1 MAQEQSAILKRKR
14 IGLLFTG
21 DYAWIGGLYY
31 VLNIIKSLN
40 FLDDADKPEIVIFYS
55 EITPPEI
62 INEISYAYVSFRKLN
77 QKNFLFRGVNKLRR
91 LLFNYNTYFERVIN
105 SEHLDA
111 IYPFSDYFN
120 KLKLNCPVVYW
131 IYDFQH
137 KYLPELFSKEEIDKR
152 NQNFENIAL
161 HAGKIVCSSYD
172 SLNSFR
178 KFYPDSNAEL
188 FVLQFV
194 SVIDEQKISDFTSI
208 KVKYK
213 IDRPY
218 FIVAN
223 QFWQH
228 KNHIVVLKALTILI
242 NDFPDILI
250 VLTGKQYDHRNEFY
264 FTSLLNFIKEK
275 RQEKNIIFT
284 DFIPRE
290 DQLSLMKNSIAV
302 IQPSKFEGWSTVIE
316 DGKTMNNIII
326 ASDINVHKEQLKMNK
341 YFFSPDDENKLAE
354 LMRTILLTDKGF
366 AQIHVY
372 NYLQHAKEFAH
383 NFVRIF

>member
-1 MAQEQSAILKRKR
+1 MAQEQSPLKKRKR
-14 IGLLFTG
+14 IGLIFTG

-40 FLDDADKPEIVIFYS
+40 FLEDADKPEIVIFYS
-55 EITPPEI
+55 EITPLEI
-62 INEISYAYVSFRKLN
+62 INEISYTYVTFRKIN
-77 QKNFLFRGVNKLRR
+77 QKNFLFRGINRLRR

-105 SEHLDA
+105 EENLDA
-111 IYPFSDYFN
+111 IYPFSEYFPR
-120 KLKLNCPVVYW
+120 LKLNCTIVYW

-137 KYLPELFSKEEIDKR
+137 KYLPELFSKEDIETR
-152 NQNFENIAL
+152 NRKFENIAM

-178 KFYPDSNAEL
+178 KFYPDSKAAL
-188 FVLQFV
+188 YVLQFV
-194 SVIDEQKISDFTSI
+194 SVIDEEKIYDFNII
-208 KVKYK
+208 KKKYK

-228 KNHIVVLKALTILI
+228 KNHIVVLKALTELI
-242 NDFPDILI
+242 KEFPEILI
-250 VLTGKQYDHRNEFY
+250 VFTGRQHDHRNKFY
-264 FTSLLNFIKEK
+264 FTSLLNFIKENK
-275 RQEKNIIFT
+275 QEDNIIFT

-290 DQLSLMKNSIAV
+290 DQLCLMKNSMAV

-316 DGKTMNNIII
+316 DAKTMNKIIL
-326 ASDINVHKEQLKMNK
+326 ASDINVHKEQLKSNN
-341 YFFSPDDENKLAE
+341 YFFPPDNEKKLAE
-354 LMRTILLTDKGF
+354 LMRAILLNDKGF
-366 AQIHVY
+366 AQNYVY

-383 NFVRIF
+383 NFVQIF